1 MKKILLSIMAV
12 LVLIGVA
19 GCSSEKIKE
28 LSTSYG
34 HDGGEI
40 GDTVEFEYQTFLEG
54 NKDDLEKLSVSE
66 VIFYKDIEN
75 LILQNNE
82 PSVEMVKEGNDN
94 YLVVIGTF
102 TVNTKGMSAKD
113 IEELKF
119 ISSLK
124 VKDEQNKIIEIK
136 LK

>member
-28 LSTSYG
+28 FSTTYG
-34 HDGGEI
+34 RDGREI

-66 VIFYKDIEN
+66 VIFYKEIEN

-82 PSVEMVKEGNDN
+82 PSVEVIKDGNDN

-102 TVNTKGMSAKD
+102 TLNTKGMSAKD

-124 VKDEQNKIIEIK
+124 LKDEQNKIIEIK